1 MLPPPGAIMDL
12 YGSFQRNNNVFFVF
26 ERLVKTT
33 HLRKICKGT
42 NTDILFKRLNVGA
55 KVRVRG

>member
-1 MLPPPGAIMDL
+1 MDL